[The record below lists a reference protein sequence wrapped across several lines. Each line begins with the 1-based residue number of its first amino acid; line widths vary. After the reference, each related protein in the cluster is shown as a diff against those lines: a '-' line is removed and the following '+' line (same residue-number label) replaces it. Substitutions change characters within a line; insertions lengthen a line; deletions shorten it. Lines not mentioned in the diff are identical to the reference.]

1 MRKQMNFDFVG
12 KKKKFAL
19 VSLCILVVGILCN
32 VFMGAKLDIQF
43 TGGSIIKYSYNGD
56 ISEQAVQDALK
67 PVTGGNESLQFNY
80 NVYAA
85 NSDGAHNMLSVS
97 LSEKNQ
103 LSSEDQQA
111 MLDALKKAFPDAAVT
126 QIESNSVEATM
137 GQEFFW
143 KCMVAVVLASLLM
156 LVYVAFRFRK
166 IGGWSAG
173 LMALLAL
180 LNDCLVSYFVFII
193 FRIPLDDNFVAVIL
207 TILGYSLNDTIVVY
221 DRIRENRR
229 LLGPKS
235 DLATVVNLSLNQ
247 SFGRT
252 LNTSVATFMAVS
264 CVTVVALIYNLDSI
278 LSFSVPMM
286 FGVLSGFYTS
296 VFLASPLWVGLRST
310 MAKRRAARAEQNP
323 DKKKKTAAR

>member
-143 KCMVAVVLASLLM
+143 KCMVAVVFASLLM

-310 MAKRRAARAEQNP
+310 MAKRRAARAEKNP

>member
-12 KKKKFAL
+12 NKKKFAL

-32 VFMGAKLDIQF
+32 IFLGAKMDIQF
-43 TGGSIIKYSYNGD
+43 TGGSIIKYSYSGD
-56 ISEQAVQDALK
+56 VSEQAVRDALN
-67 PVTGGNESLQFNY
+67 PVTNGNESLQFNY
-80 NVYAA
+80 NVFAA
-85 NSDGAHNMLSVS
+85 GSDAAHNVLSVS
-97 LSEKNQ
+97 VSDQHQ

-111 MLDALKKAFPDAAVT
+111 MLSALKEAFPDAAMT

-137 GQEFFW
+137 GREFFW
-143 KCMVAVVLASLLM
+143 KCMVAVVLASVLM

-173 LMALLAL
+173 LVALLAL

-207 TILGYSLNDTIVVY
+207 TILGYSLNDTIVIY

-229 LLGPKS
+229 QLGPKS

-252 LNTSVATFMAVS
+252 LNTSIATFMAVT

-296 VFLASPLWVGLRST
+296 VFLASPLWVGLRSV
-310 MAKRRAARAEQNP
+310 MARHKAAKAEKQQNS
-323 DKKKKTAAR
+323 KKKAAAK

>member
-1 MRKQMNFDFVG
+1 MRKDMNFDFVG

-19 VSLCILVVGILCN
+19 VSLCILIAGILCN
-32 VFMGAKLDIQF
+32 IFLGAKMDIQF
-43 TGGSIIKYSYNGD
+43 TGGSIIKYSYTGD
-56 ISEQAVQDALK
+56 VSEQDVKDALK

-85 NSDGAHNMLSVS
+85 NSTEPYNMLSVS
-97 LSEKNQ
+97 LTENNQ
-103 LSSEDQQA
+103 LSSEDQQT
-111 MLDALKKAFPDAAVT
+111 LLNALKEKFPDSGMT
-126 QIESNSVEATM
+126 QVESNSVQATM
-137 GQEFFW
+137 GREFFW
-143 KCMVAVVLASLLM
+143 KCMVAVALASILM
-156 LVYVAFRFRK
+156 LVYGAFRFRK

-173 LMALLAL
+173 LMALIAL
-180 LNDCLVSYFVFII
+180 VNDCLVSYFVFIV

-207 TILGYSLNDTIVVY
+207 TILGYSLNDTIVIY

-235 DLATVVNLSLNQ
+235 DLGTVVNLSLNQ

-252 LNTSVATFMAVS
+252 LNTSLATFMAVS

-296 VFLASPLWVGLRST
+296 VFLASPLWVGLRSA
-310 MAKRRAARAEQNP
+310 MAKRKAANAEKNAG
-323 DKKKKTAAR
+323 KKKASAK

>member
-310 MAKRRAARAEQNP
+310 MAKRRAARAEKNP

>member
-19 VSLCILVVGILCN
+19 VSLCVLLVGILCN
-32 VFMGAKLDIQF
+32 IFMGARLDIQF

-97 LSEKNQ
+97 LSEKDQ

-126 QIESNSVEATM
+126 QVESNSVEATM
-137 GQEFFW
+137 GREFFW
-143 KCMVAVVLASLLM
+143 KCMVAVALASLLM

-278 LSFSVPMM
+278 LSFSGSDDVWRAFRILYFRVPC
-286 FGVLSGFYTS
+286 FT
-296 VFLASPLWVGLRST
+296 AVGGPSFC
-310 MAKRRAARAEQNP
+310 NG
-323 DKKKKTAAR
+323 KTKGCQG